1 MHEWSNSNDD
11 TNLHP
16 WYTRQQKSWLFFSN
30 HKIKTHTSVIFASK
44 LIPWG
49 SNDDGGIGDGEDD
62 SDEDDAENDDGD
74 IDDGG
79 DDEEGILLTSVM
91 FASIFTPGVWNS
103 LLWKSIGCNYSLSFI
118 IDHTTV
124 SSHN

>member
-1 MHEWSNSNDD
+1 MIHSP
-11 TNLHP
+11 TKKLIV
-16 WYTRQQKSWLFFSN
+16 FFN

-79 DDEEGILLTSVM
+79 DAGDDEEGGDYGGDEVGISLTSVM
-91 FASIFTPGVWNS
+91 FASILTPGVWNS
-103 LLWKSIGCNYSLSFI
+103 LL
-118 IDHTTV
+118 
-124 SSHN
+124 

>member
-1 MHEWSNSNDD
+1 MIHSP
-11 TNLHP
+11 TKKLIV
-16 WYTRQQKSWLFFSN
+16 FSN

-49 SNDDGGIGDGEDD
+49 SNDDCGIGDG
-62 SDEDDAENDDGD
+62 EDDAENDDGD

-79 DDEEGILLTSVM
+79 DDEEGFLLTSVM

-103 LLWKSIGCNYSLSFI
+103 LL
-118 IDHTTV
+118 
-124 SSHN
+124 

>member
-1 MHEWSNSNDD
+1 MIHSP
-11 TNLHP
+11 TKKLIV
-16 WYTRQQKSWLFFSN
+16 FSN
-30 HKIKTHTSVIFASK
+30 HKIKTHTSVIIASK
-44 LIPWG
+44 FRPWG

-103 LLWKSIGCNYSLSFI
+103 LL
-118 IDHTTV
+118 
-124 SSHN
+124 

>member
-1 MHEWSNSNDD
+1 MIHSP
-11 TNLHP
+11 TKKLIV
-16 WYTRQQKSWLFFSN
+16 FSN
-30 HKIKTHTSVIFASK
+30 PKIKTHTSVIFASK

-49 SNDDGGIGDGEDD
+49 SNDDGGIGDGDD
-62 SDEDDAENDDGD
+62 DRDEDDAEIDDGD

-103 LLWKSIGCNYSLSFI
+103 LL
-118 IDHTTV
+118 
-124 SSHN
+124 

>member
-1 MHEWSNSNDD
+1 MIQIYTHD
-11 TNLHP
+11 TLANKKVD
-16 WYTRQQKSWLFFSN
+16 RFSN
-30 HKIKTHTSVIFASK
+30 HKIKTHTSVIIASK
-44 LIPWG
+44 FRPWG

-103 LLWKSIGCNYSLSFI
+103 LL
-118 IDHTTV
+118 
-124 SSHN
+124 